1 MSHFMKLSRI
11 LAIAVLGVFVFIAS
25 APVADADRQNRR
37 VKIINET
44 SFDMVRFYGSN
55 VGTDDW
61 EEDILGK
68 DILRAGRSVTINFD
82 DGTGYCMYDF
92 KAVFDDGD
100 EVVARRKNVC
110 ELGSFRFTD

>member
-1 MSHFMKLSRI
+1 MAKFMKLGRVVAITLMGAFI
-11 LAIAVLGVFVFIAS
+11 LIAS

-37 VKIINET
+37 VRIINET
-44 SFDMVRFYGSN
+44 SYDMVRFYGSN

-61 EEDILGK
+61 EEDILGR
-68 DILRAGRSVTINFD
+68 DILRAGQSVTINFD
-82 DGTGYCMYDF
+82 DGSGYCMFDF

-100 EVVARRKNVC
+100 EVIARRKNVC

>member
-1 MSHFMKLSRI
+1 MSKFVNLGRF
-11 LAIAVLGVFVFIAS
+11 LTIALLGAFVFIAS

-68 DILRAGRSVTINFD
+68 DILRSGQSVNINFD
-82 DGTGYCMYDF
+82 DGSGYCMFDF

-100 EVVARRKNVC
+100 EVIAERKNVC
-110 ELGSFRFTD
+110 ELGSFRFTE

>member
-1 MSHFMKLSRI
+1 MQKTQHLGRFIS
-11 LAIAVLGVFVFIAS
+11 LALLGAIVFVFANFS
-25 APVADADRQNRR
+25 TADAADRR
-37 VKIINET
+37 VRIINET

-61 EEDILGK
+61 EEDILGR
-68 DILRAGRSVTINFD
+68 DILRAGKSVNVNFD
-82 DGTGYCMYDF
+82 DGSGYCMFDF

-100 EVVARRKNVC
+100 EVIARRKNVC